1 MDRPGEPPA
10 PAGGGATDEDLER
23 YLRDLEQ
30 TDAEDAPERAAALAE
45 LLAARLEGAD
55 DPEARAVLDPP
66 APTEGRLGPEDPP

>member
-10 PAGGGATDEDLER
+10 PAAGGATDEDLER

-55 DPEARAVLDPP
+55 DPEARAVLDRP
-66 APTEGRLGPEDPP
+66 APPEARPGPEDPP

>member
-1 MDRPGEPPA
+1 MDRPGDTPA
-10 PAGGGATDEDLER
+10 PAAGGATDEDLER
-23 YLRDLEQ
+23 YLRELEQ

-66 APTEGRLGPEDPP
+66 EARPGPEDPP

>member
-1 MDRPGEPPA
+1 MDRPGDTPA
-10 PAGGGATDEDLER
+10 PAAGGATDEDLER
-23 YLRDLEQ
+23 YLSDLEQ

-66 APTEGRLGPEDPP
+66 GPEDPP